1 MHFASFAHPR
11 GLLEDIGLLPPS
23 SAPLQDDDV
32 ADSVSPRDSSGRRRA
47 QAHVR
52 TNAHSHAHTHAHTP
66 PPMWRIDLRTHR
78 AGSVL
83 RALCADEGVQLECAG
98 MLREVEPGLTRAHT
112 DLYLQADPALTC
124 AQPPSVASTLPTA
137 SRPSHSSFHERG
149 GGFGSLS
156 IQGSAVLGQEGREEV
171 GGAGVRDDD
180 DSFFMA

>member
-1 MHFASFAHPR
+1 MCFAHC
-11 GLLEDIGLLPPS
+11 
-23 SAPLQDDDV
+23 
-32 ADSVSPRDSSGRRRA
+32 
-47 QAHVR
+47 
-52 TNAHSHAHTHAHTP
+52 
-66 PPMWRIDLRTHR
+66 
-78 AGSVL
+78 
-83 RALCADEGVQLECAG
+83 ALMKGVQLECAG

-124 AQPPSVASTLPTA
+124 AQAPSVASTLPTA

-171 GGAGVRDDD
+171 GGAGVGDDD